1 MFSPSKDKGAY
12 WLDVVLVNW
21 SLLPNSTTK
30 IKLAMHQTTYH
41 AKIFNLGH
49 LSDVFFKNPPS
60 KVTAI

>member
-1 MFSPSKDKGAY
+1 MFSPSKDEGAY

-30 IKLAMHQTTYH
+30 IKLAMHQSTYH

-49 LSDVFFKNPPS
+49 LS
-60 KVTAI
+60 